1 MEELEH
7 ALARGA
13 KIYAEILGYGL
24 AGDASHL
31 TAPSEDGSGA
41 FRAMRNALQDAG
53 FKDASQVSYVNAHA
67 TSTPLGDAI
76 EVNAIGRFF
85 DGQKCK
91 PHVSSMK
98 GALGHGQGAA
108 GAVETCLSVMAL
120 YRATLPPNLNL
131 FEPDPGMLEKV
142 IFNSDQPI
150 EWPIEPH
157 QKRRVLLKNSFGF
170 GGTNASLCL
179 ASYL

>member
-7 ALARGA
+7 ALARNA

-31 TAPSEDGSGA
+31 TAPSDDGSGA
-41 FRAMRNALQDAG
+41 LRAMRNALDDAG
-53 FKDASQVSYVNAHA
+53 VGDASQVSYVNAHA

-76 EVNAIGRFF
+76 EANAIGRLFA
-85 DGQKCK
+85 GAVSQ

-120 YRATLPPNLNL
+120 YHSTLPPNVNL
-131 FEPDPGMLEKV
+131 IEPDTNMTGKVTFTPGH
-142 IFNSDQPI
+142 PI
-150 EWPIEPH
+150 QWHVEPH
-157 QKRRVLLKNSFGF
+157 QSRRVLLKNSFGF

-179 ASYL
+179 ASYQ